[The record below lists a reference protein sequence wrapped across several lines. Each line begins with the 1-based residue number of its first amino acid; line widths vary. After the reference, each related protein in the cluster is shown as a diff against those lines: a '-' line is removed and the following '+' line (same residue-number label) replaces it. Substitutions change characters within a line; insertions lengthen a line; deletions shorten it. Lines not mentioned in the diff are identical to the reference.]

1 MHFFLKSLYIIH
13 IFCKKFAKF
22 TSFCNQN
29 KLYIKCLNRWKWHF
43 GVLVFKIFRRRIPP
57 TSLIGRTFSAR
68 MFTPPPSLC
77 ITNFIVEIIVLNR
90 PSKPGNTNSVSQNS
104 KNLGKHTLGH
114 RHYQVCPPHF
124 LERIVALVLSSYIM
138 QFITP
143 NP

>member
-1 MHFFLKSLYIIH
+1 MAFRGS
-13 IFCKKFAKF
+13 
-22 TSFCNQN
+22 SFQN
-29 KLYIKCLNRWKWHF
+29 F
-43 GVLVFKIFRRRIPP
+43 PEEDTP

-77 ITNFIVEIIVLNR
+77 ITNLIVQIIVLNR

-104 KNLGKHTLGH
+104 KNLGKHILGLPH
-114 RHYQVCPPHF
+114 FQVCPPHF